1 MVKILI
7 NHTMITNIEIETIEV
22 VAMIEIE
29 KEIETMEIQE
39 GNFLLDLIKKN
50 SLREACVLIVV
61 KKDILLEIV
70 LMLNKEYIEEKVKK
84 KIIYFF

>member
-1 MVKILI
+1 VVKILI